1 MTRIGGRT
9 QYDRPVKRTL
19 LLYGIIVVGAALAV
33 IAILQFGDTHYLDA
47 LTGGVTHSQ
56 AQAQAAQVTQAAQ
69 SQGAS
74 AYANLRHPLAVLII
88 QLIVVVLTA
97 RVFGYWA
104 TRLGQPPVIG
114 EIIAGLALGP
124 SLLGWAWPAAARF
137 VFPVSS
143 LGTLQLFS
151 QVGVI
156 LFMFVAGLELDT
168 RHLRHRAHTAVAVSH
183 VSIVLPFLLGVSLAL
198 VMYSSYAPAGVPF
211 HAFALFMGIAMS
223 ITAFPVLARILSDQ
237 NLMATPL
244 GSTAITCAA
253 VDDVTAWTL
262 LAMVVAIATQG
273 AALGVL
279 ATITVWAIAFVLLML
294 YVVRPWLASL
304 FDRPAGE
311 TPVTRER
318 VALVLAVVFG
328 AALFTEALGV
338 HALFGAF
345 VAGVCMPAMPE
356 VRDQLRERLESFAT
370 VFLLPV
376 FFAFTGLRTELGL
389 LTDING
395 WIMCAV
401 IILIATVGKL
411 GGSMLAARF
420 TGMDWNGAFMLGA
433 LMNTRGLM
441 ELVALNVGYEL
452 GVLSPRLFTMMV
464 VMALVTTAMTGPL
477 LQLAR
482 HRERA
487 LGDKSLIPT

>member
-1 MTRIGGRT
+1 M
-9 QYDRPVKRTL
+9 
-19 LLYGIIVVGAALAV
+19 
-33 IAILQFGDTHYLDA
+33 
-47 LTGGVTHSQ
+47 
-56 AQAQAAQVTQAAQ
+56 
-69 SQGAS
+69 
-74 AYANLRHPLAVLII
+74 
-88 QLIVVVLTA
+88 
-97 RVFGYWA
+97 
-104 TRLGQPPVIG
+104 
-114 EIIAGLALGP
+114 IAGLALGP
-124 SLLGWAWPAAARF
+124 SLLGWTWPAASQF
-137 VFPVSS
+137 LFPAAS
-143 LGTLQLFS
+143 LGTLSLFS

-168 RHLRHRAHTAVAVSH
+168 SHLRHRAHTAVAVSH
-183 VSIVLPFLLGVSLAL
+183 VSIVLPFLLGACLAL
-198 VMYSSYAPAGVPF
+198 SMYSSYAPAGVPF

-223 ITAFPVLARILSDQ
+223 ITAFPVLARILTDR

-262 LAMVVAIATQG
+262 LAMVVAITTQG

-279 ATITVWAIAFVLLML
+279 ATITGWAIAFVLVMRYL
-294 YVVRPWLASL
+294 VRPWLTAL
-304 FDRPAGE
+304 FDRPVG
-311 TPVTRER
+311 TSPVTRER

-345 VAGVCMPAMPE
+345 VAGVCMPAVPD
-356 VRDQLRERLESFAT
+356 VRHQLRERLESFAT

-389 LTDING
+389 LTDLNG
-395 WIMCAV
+395 WLMCGV
-401 IILIATVGKL
+401 IIAVATIGKL

-420 TGMDWNGAFMLGA
+420 TGMDWNGAFKLGA

-477 LQLAR
+477 LILAR
-482 HRERA
+482 QSE
-487 LGDKSLIPT
+487 PTPAELSPA

>member
-1 MTRIGGRT
+1 MMQVGALT
-9 QYDRPVKRTL
+9 QYDRQVKRTL
-19 LLYGIIVVGAALAV
+19 LLYTIIVVGAALAV
-33 IAILQFGDTHYLDA
+33 LAILRFGDARYIDA
-47 LTGGVTHSQ
+47 LTGAGSHPLTHSQ
-56 AQAQAAQVTQAAQ
+56 GMGV
-69 SQGAS
+69 
-74 AYANLRHPLAVLII
+74 YENLRHPLAVLII
-88 QLIVVVLTA
+88 QLMAIVLTA

-104 TRLGQPPVIG
+104 TRLGQPPVVG
-114 EIIAGLALGP
+114 EIVAGLALGP
-124 SLLGWAWPAAARF
+124 SLLGWSWPAASHF
-137 VFPVSS
+137 LFPSPS

-168 RHLRHRAHTAVAVSH
+168 SHLRHRAHAAVAVSH

-198 VMYSSYAPAGVPF
+198 AMYSSYAPAGVPF

-237 NLMATPL
+237 GLMATPI
-244 GSTAITCAA
+244 GSTAVTCAA

-279 ATITVWAIAFVLLML
+279 VTIAVLAIAFVLVML
-294 YVVRPWLASL
+294 YVVRPWLTAL

-311 TPVTRER
+311 TALTRER
-318 VALVLAVVFG
+318 VAIVLAVVFG

-345 VAGVCMPAMPE
+345 VAGVCMPPMPD

-376 FFAFTGLRTELGL
+376 FFVFTGLRTELGL
-389 LTDING
+389 LTDVSG
-395 WIMCAV
+395 WMMAGV
-401 IILIATVGKL
+401 IIVVATVGKL
-411 GGSMLAARF
+411 GGSMLAARI
-420 TGMDWNGAFMLGA
+420 TGMDWSSAFTLGA

-464 VMALVTTAMTGPL
+464 LMALVTTAMTGPL
-477 LQLAR
+477 VQLAR
-482 HRERA
+482 QREHTID
-487 LGDKSLIPT
+487 GKSWLPT

>member
-1 MTRIGGRT
+1 VS

-19 LLYGIIVVGAALAV
+19 LLYAVIVVGAALAV
-33 IAILQFGDTHYLDA
+33 LAIIQFGDTRFVDEA
-47 LTGGVTHSQ
+47 LTWARSP
-56 AQAQAAQVTQAAQ
+56 AQAAAQANQATG
-69 SQGAS
+69 SS
-74 AYANLRHPLAVLII
+74 VYANLRHPLSVLII
-88 QLIVVVLTA
+88 QLVAVVLTA

-104 TRLGQPPVIG
+104 TRLGQPSVVG
-114 EIIAGLALGP
+114 EIVAGLALGP
-124 SLLGWAWPAAARF
+124 SLLGWAWPSASTF
-137 VFPVSS
+137 LFPASS

-156 LFMFVAGLELDT
+156 LFMFVAGLELDIS
-168 RHLRHRAHTAVAVSH
+168 HLRHRAHAAVAVSH

-198 VMYSSYAPAGVPF
+198 AMYSSYAPAGVPF
-211 HAFALFMGIAMS
+211 HAFALFMGIVMS

-237 NLMATPL
+237 GLMGTPL
-244 GSTAITCAA
+244 GTTAITCAA

-279 ATITVWAIAFVLLML
+279 ATIAVCAIAFVLVML
-294 YVVRPWLASL
+294 YIVRPWLAAL
-304 FDRPAGE
+304 FERPAGE
-311 TPVTRER
+311 SPLTRER
-318 VALVLAVVFG
+318 VALVLALVFG

-345 VAGVCMPAMPE
+345 VAGVCMPPMPE
-356 VRDQLRERLESFAT
+356 VRGQLRERLESFAT

-376 FFAFTGLRTELGL
+376 FFVFTGLRTELGL
-389 LTDING
+389 LTDVSG
-395 WIMCAV
+395 WLICGA
-401 IILIATVGKL
+401 IIVIATAGKL

-420 TGMDWNGAFMLGA
+420 TGLDWNSAFMLGA

-464 VMALVTTAMTGPL
+464 LMALVTTAMTGPL
-477 LQLAR
+477 LNLAR
-482 HRERA
+482 QRERTI
-487 LGDKSLIPT
+487 GDKSWLPT

>member
-1 MTRIGGRT
+1 
-9 QYDRPVKRTL
+9 VKRIL
-19 LLYGIIVVGAALAV
+19 LLYAITVVGCILAV
-33 IAILQFGDTHYLDA
+33 VAILHLGDSQFLDT
-47 LTGGVTHSQ
+47 LTG
-56 AQAQAAQVTQAAQ
+56 A
-69 SQGAS
+69 GAS
-74 AYANLRHPLAVLII
+74 SGAVRAPAAASGSGVYANLRHPLAILIT
-88 QLIVVVLTA
+88 QLIAVVLTA

-104 TRLGQPPVIG
+104 TRVGQPPVVG
-114 EIIAGLALGP
+114 EIVAGLALGP
-124 SLLGWAWPAAARF
+124 SLLGWLSPSASQFLFPAT
-137 VFPVSS
+137 S
-143 LGTLQLFS
+143 LGTLNLFS

-156 LFMFVAGLELDT
+156 LFMFIAGLELDT
-168 RHLRHRAHTAVAVSH
+168 SHLRSRAHTAVAVSH

-198 VMYSSYAPAGVPF
+198 AMYSTHAPAGVPF

-223 ITAFPVLARILSDQ
+223 ITAFPVLARILADR
-237 NLMATPL
+237 NMMATPL
-244 GSTAITCAA
+244 GSTAMTCAA

-262 LAMVVAIATQG
+262 LAMVVAITTQG

-279 ATITVWAIAFVLLML
+279 ASTIGWSLAFVLLMV
-294 YVVRPWLASL
+294 YVVKPWLATL
-304 FDRPAGE
+304 FDRPASA

-318 VALVLAVVFG
+318 IALVLAVVFG
-328 AALFTEALGV
+328 AALFTEALGI

-345 VAGVCMPAMPE
+345 VAGLCMPAVPE
-356 VRDQLRERLESFAT
+356 VRNQLRDRLESFAT

-395 WIMCAV
+395 WMMCGLIV
-401 IILIATVGKL
+401 LIATVGKL
-411 GGSMLAARF
+411 GGSMFAARI
-420 TGMDWNGAFMLGA
+420 TGMDWNSAFTLGA

-477 LQLAR
+477 LTLAR
-482 HRERA
+482 LRQ
-487 LGDKSLIPT
+487 PTPGQWSAA

>member
-1 MTRIGGRT
+1 MTRFRRPT
-9 QYDRPVKRTL
+9 RYDRAVKRTL
-19 LLYGIIVVGAALAV
+19 LLYAIIVVGSILAV
-33 IAILQFGDTHYLDA
+33 LAVLRLGDSQFLSTLVPG
-47 LTGGVTHSQ
+47 
-56 AQAQAAQVTQAAQ
+56 AAPTPAAA
-69 SQGAS
+69 SQGS
-74 AYANLRHPLAVLII
+74 TVYQNLRHPLAVLII
-88 QLIVVVLTA
+88 QLIAVVLTA

-104 TRLGQPPVIG
+104 TRVGQPPVVG

-124 SLLGWAWPAAARF
+124 SLLGWISPDASAF
-137 VFPVSS
+137 LFPTNS
-143 LGTLQLFS
+143 LGTLNLFS

-168 RHLRHRAHTAVAVSH
+168 SHLRSRAHTAVAVSH

-223 ITAFPVLARILSDQ
+223 ITAFPVLARILADR
-237 NLMATPL
+237 NMMTTPL
-244 GSTAITCAA
+244 GSTAMTCAA

-279 ATITVWAIAFVLLML
+279 ATITAWAVAFVLAML
-294 YVVRPWLASL
+294 YIVKPWLASL
-304 FDRPAGE
+304 FDRPAA
-311 TPVTRER
+311 TSPVTRER

-328 AALFTEALGV
+328 AALFTEALGI

-345 VAGVCMPAMPE
+345 VAGVCMPAVPE
-356 VRDQLRERLESFAT
+356 VRNQLRERLESFAT
-370 VFLLPV
+370 IFLLPV
-376 FFAFTGLRTELGL
+376 FFAFTGLRTQLGL
-389 LTDING
+389 LTDVSG
-395 WIMCAV
+395 WMICAV
-401 IILIATVGKL
+401 IILVATVGKL

-420 TGMDWNGAFMLGA
+420 TGMDWNSAFTLGA

-477 LQLAR
+477 LTLAR
-482 HRERA
+482 LRE
-487 LGDKSLIPT
+487 PTPAQLSTA

>member
-1 MTRIGGRT
+1 M
-9 QYDRPVKRTL
+9 KRTL
-19 LLYGIIVVGAALAV
+19 LLYGFIVIGAALAV
-33 IAILQFGDTHYLDA
+33 LALIRFGDLRYLA
-47 LTGGVTHSQ
+47 AVTAQTPQVAAAAAGQ
-56 AQAQAAQVTQAAQ
+56 A
-69 SQGAS
+69 SG

-88 QLIVVVLTA
+88 QLIAVVLTA

-104 TRLGQPPVIG
+104 TRLGQPPVVG

-124 SLLGWAWPAAARF
+124 SLLGWTWPAASQF
-137 VFPVSS
+137 VFPASS

-168 RHLRHRAHTAVAVSH
+168 RHLRHRAHVAVAVSH
-183 VSIVLPFLLGVSLAL
+183 VSIVLPFLLGVTLAL
-198 VMYSSYAPAGVPF
+198 FMYSTYAPAGVPF

-223 ITAFPVLARILSDQ
+223 ITAFPVLARILGDRG
-237 NLMATPL
+237 LMATPL
-244 GSTAITCAA
+244 GTTAITCAA

-262 LAMVVAIATQG
+262 LAMVVAIATRG

-279 ATITVWAIAFVLLML
+279 ATIAIFAVAFLLVML

-304 FDRPAGE
+304 FDRPAGS
-311 TPVTRER
+311 TALSRER
-318 VALVLAVVFG
+318 AALVLAVVFG
-328 AALFTEALGV
+328 SALFTEALGV

-345 VAGVCMPAMPE
+345 VAGVCMPANPE
-356 VRDQLRERLESFAT
+356 LRDQLRERLESFAS

-389 LTDING
+389 LTDVG
-395 WIMCAV
+395 SWIMCGV
-401 IILIATVGKL
+401 IIIVATFGKL

-420 TGMDWNGAFMLGA
+420 TGLDWNSAFMLGA

-464 VMALVTTAMTGPL
+464 LMALVTTAMTGPL

-482 HRERA
+482 PKERTI
-487 LGDKSLIPT
+487 GDKSWIPT

>member
-1 MTRIGGRT
+1 MIGR
-9 QYDRPVKRTL
+9 VKRTL
-19 LLYGIIVVGAALAV
+19 LFYVFTVVGAVLAV
-33 IAILQFGDTHYLDA
+33 LAIIQFGDARFVSTFTSASESLSHA
-47 LTGGVTHSQ
+47 P
-56 AQAQAAQVTQAAQ
+56 AQGSSVYQ
-69 SQGAS
+69 
-74 AYANLRHPLAVLII
+74 NLRHPLSVLII
-88 QLIVVVLTA
+88 QLVLVVLTA
-97 RVFGYWA
+97 RIFGYWA
-104 TRLGQPPVIG
+104 TRLGQPPVVG

-124 SLLGWAWPAAARF
+124 SLLGWVWPAASQF
-137 VFPVSS
+137 VFPATS
-143 LGTLQLFS
+143 LGTLNLFS

-168 RHLRHRAHTAVAVSH
+168 SHLRSRAHTAVAVSH

-198 VMYSSYAPAGVPF
+198 PMYSSFAPAGVPF

-223 ITAFPVLARILSDQ
+223 ITAFPVLARILADQ
-237 NLMATPL
+237 NLMTTPL
-244 GSTAITCAA
+244 GSTAMTCAA

-279 ATITVWAIAFVLLML
+279 ATVAVFAIVFLLVML
-294 YVVRPWLASL
+294 YLVRPWLASL
-304 FDRPAGE
+304 FDRPAGD
-311 TPVTRER
+311 TPLTRER
-318 VALVLAVVFG
+318 VGLVLAVVFG

-345 VAGVCMPAMPE
+345 VAGVCMPPLPE

-376 FFAFTGLRTELGL
+376 FFAFTGLRTQLGL
-389 LTDING
+389 LTDVNS
-395 WIMCAV
+395 WMVCAL
-401 IILIATVGKL
+401 IIVIATVGKL
-411 GGSMLAARF
+411 GGSMLTARF
-420 TGMDWNGAFMLGA
+420 TGMDWNSAFMLGA

-477 LQLAR
+477 LHLAR
-482 HRERA
+482 LRDRA
-487 LGDKSLIPT
+487 PGMLASTTRG

>member
-1 MTRIGGRT
+1 
-9 QYDRPVKRTL
+9 
-19 LLYGIIVVGAALAV
+19 
-33 IAILQFGDTHYLDA
+33 
-47 LTGGVTHSQ
+47 
-56 AQAQAAQVTQAAQ
+56 
-69 SQGAS
+69 
-74 AYANLRHPLAVLII
+74 
-88 QLIVVVLTA
+88 
-97 RVFGYWA
+97 
-104 TRLGQPPVIG
+104 
-114 EIIAGLALGP
+114 
-124 SLLGWAWPAAARF
+124 
-137 VFPVSS
+137 
-143 LGTLQLFS
+143 
-151 QVGVI
+151 
-156 LFMFVAGLELDT
+156 
-168 RHLRHRAHTAVAVSH
+168 
-183 VSIVLPFLLGVSLAL
+183 
-198 VMYSSYAPAGVPF
+198 
-211 HAFALFMGIAMS
+211 
-223 ITAFPVLARILSDQ
+223 
-237 NLMATPL
+237 
-244 GSTAITCAA
+244 
-253 VDDVTAWTL
+253 VTAWTL

>member
-1 MTRIGGRT
+1 
-9 QYDRPVKRTL
+9 
-19 LLYGIIVVGAALAV
+19 
-33 IAILQFGDTHYLDA
+33 
-47 LTGGVTHSQ
+47 
-56 AQAQAAQVTQAAQ
+56 
-69 SQGAS
+69 
-74 AYANLRHPLAVLII
+74 
-88 QLIVVVLTA
+88 
-97 RVFGYWA
+97 
-104 TRLGQPPVIG
+104 
-114 EIIAGLALGP
+114 
-124 SLLGWAWPAAARF
+124 
-137 VFPVSS
+137 
-143 LGTLQLFS
+143 
-151 QVGVI
+151 
-156 LFMFVAGLELDT
+156 
-168 RHLRHRAHTAVAVSH
+168 
-183 VSIVLPFLLGVSLAL
+183 
-198 VMYSSYAPAGVPF
+198 MYSSYAPAGVPF

-223 ITAFPVLARILSDQ
+223 ITAFPVLARILADR

-262 LAMVVAIATQG
+262 LAVVVAIATQG

-279 ATITVWAIAFVLLML
+279 ATITVWAIAFVLVML
-294 YVVRPWLASL
+294 YVVRPWLATL
-304 FDRPAGE
+304 FDRPAGD

-318 VALVLAVVFG
+318 VALVLAVVFT

-356 VRDQLRERLESFAT
+356 VRYQLRERLESFAT

-389 LTDING
+389 LTDLNG
-395 WIMCAV
+395 WIMCGA
-401 IILIATVGKL
+401 IIIVATAGKL
-411 GGSMLAARF
+411 GGSMFAARF
-420 TGMDWNGAFMLGA
+420 TGMDWNSAFTLGA

-482 HRERA
+482 QREPNPA
-487 LGDKSLIPT
+487 QLSAA